1 MKPSLVKACNHLT
14 ADIVRHLILAWLA
27 AVTLECLL
35 RPCPLDGLE
44 GLAQMSL
51 LRVTGVTVLIF
62 GLCQMVARQLAAKKA
77 ERWLIFSVFALLA
90 VSSLAVSFSWAFLAV
105 CTLVLFLLAIYALRG
120 WNGAAVQV
128 SASGKEKPAWK
139 WIILG
144 LALAFFLFVSL
155 WTVCRVWSFSTPTFD
170 FGIFSQMFH
179 RMHTTGLPDTT
190 VERDGLLS
198 HFKVHVSPIYYLLL
212 PFYWLVPK
220 PETLQVLQAA
230 VLASAVF
237 PLWKLGKLHGLPP
250 GLRTLL
256 CGLLLLFPAHS
267 GGASYDIHENMFL
280 SPLVL
285 WLFYAIDSRRNWLT
299 ALFGLLTLL
308 VKEDAAVYVAVIAL
322 WLLVRSMLYR
332 DRAGI
337 ITALVMLLASA
348 VWFLLVTGY
357 LARYGDGVMTYR
369 YDNFIYDGSS
379 SLFTVIKAVILSP
392 MKALYECVDTEKL
405 YFIAMTLGPLL
416 GMPLWTRRYERYILL
431 IPYVLVNLMSDY
443 PYQHDIFF
451 QYTFGST
458 ACLFYLTAVNL
469 AELRLPW
476 QRLGALTAAAA
487 VSLGCFSAV
496 VVPKGTRYMD
506 KWSTYSSYYAQ
517 VRECLDLIPADA
529 SVTATTFYTTYL
541 SQREILYDVR
551 YSSREHLLSTEYVVL
566 GLTDQYSYRPYK
578 TASQDGLE
586 NLIAL
591 LEENG
596 CQEIARMEGTL
607 VIYQKKP

>member
-90 VSSLAVSFSWAFLAV
+90 VSSLAASFSWAFLAV

-139 WIILG
+139 WITLG

-179 RMHTTGLPDTT
+179 RMRTTGLPDTT

-506 KWSTYSSYYAQ
+506 KWSTNSSYYAQ

-607 VIYQKKP
+607 VIYQKRP